1 MKEVRVDK
9 REMKEIGQKE
19 LKKGDGGRGKGESR
33 REERRRERR
42 EVKRKREGKGEERVS
57 GTLIPDF
64 CHYIQL
70 LLCAHRQAY
79 TTTYLSRIARRG
91 AGLAIWAASLDSLII
106 SHKACEAFP
115 HC

>member
-42 EVKRKREGKGEERVS
+42 EVKRGKERGKGKERVW

-64 CHYIQL
+64 CHYIYSTASMCTQTGI
-70 LLCAHRQAY
+70 HNHIPFQD
-79 TTTYLSRIARRG
+79 SKEGGGARHLGRF
-91 AGLAIWAASLDSLII
+91 S
-106 SHKACEAFP
+106 
-115 HC
+115 